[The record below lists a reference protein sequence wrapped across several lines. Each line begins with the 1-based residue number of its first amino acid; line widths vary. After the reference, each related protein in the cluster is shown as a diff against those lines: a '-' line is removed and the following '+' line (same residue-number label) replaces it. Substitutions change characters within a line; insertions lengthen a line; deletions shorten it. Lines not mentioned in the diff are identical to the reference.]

1 MTKETVM
8 SSNGESKCYF
18 IQLQIDGYLDG
29 DLSEAQQGVFMS
41 HVQDCSACASEFRY
55 AQTIQDAVIELPQI
69 ECDDL
74 VLEPVYELAAGGR
87 LGKDEVHRDSLIAQI
102 GGLLNSVPLYFRYGF
117 SAALVAVVAVVV
129 SFSVVTPIEGPET
142 LVASESVEQYSREDI
157 VQALHELNVAMDYVS
172 QLSQRT
178 EVMIGDRFLVTP
190 LQDSINASFQRV
202 RTREYDPLQNG
213 PI

>member
-1 MTKETVM
+1 MP
-8 SSNGESKCYF
+8 SNSESKCYF

-55 AQTIQDAVIELPQI
+55 AQTVQDVVMELPQI
-69 ECDDL
+69 ECEDF
-74 VLEPVYELAAGGR
+74 VLQPVHSLTSAAKQ
-87 LGKDEVHRDSLIAQI
+87 GKKENDGHSLLTQI
-102 GGLLNSVPLYFRYGF
+102 SGMLNAVPLYFRYGF
-117 SAALVAVVAVVV
+117 SAALVAVIAVAI
-129 SFSVVTPIEGPET
+129 SFSVVTPIEEPEQ
-142 LVASESVEQYSREDI
+142 LIASESVEQYSPED
-157 VQALHELNVAMDYVS
+157 VALALQELNVAIDYLN

-190 LQDSINASFQRV
+190 LQDSINASFQRTRV
-202 RTREYDPLQNG
+202 RENDPLQNG

>member
-1 MTKETVM
+1 M

-55 AQTIQDAVIELPQI
+55 AQTVQDAVMELPQI
-69 ECDDL
+69 ECEDF
-74 VLEPVYELAAGGR
+74 VLEPIHSLTAAERPMKEKGY
-87 LGKDEVHRDSLIAQI
+87 RDSLFTQVT
-102 GGLLNSVPLYFRYGF
+102 GLLNSIPLYFRYGF
-117 SAALVAVVAVVV
+117 SAALVAVVAVAV
-129 SFSVVTPIEGPET
+129 SFSVVAPIEEPGQ
-142 LVASESVEQYSREDI
+142 LVASEQVEQYSPEDI
-157 VQALHELNVAMDYVS
+157 ALALQELNVAMDYLN
-172 QLSQRT
+172 QLSKRT

-190 LQDSINASFQRV
+190 LQESINASFQRA
-202 RTREYDPLQNG
+202 RTRENDPLQNG

>member
-1 MTKETVM
+1 M

-29 DLSEAQQGVFMS
+29 DLGEAQQGVFMS
-41 HVQDCSACASEFRY
+41 HVQDCPACASEFRY
-55 AQTIQDAVIELPQI
+55 AQTIQDAVMELPQI
-69 ECDDL
+69 ECEDF
-74 VLEPVYELAAGGR
+74 VLEPVYGLTAGGR
-87 LGKDEVHRDSLIAQI
+87 PGKDEVHRDSLITQI
-102 GGLLNSVPLYFRYGF
+102 AELLNSVPLYFRYGF
-117 SAALVAVVAVVV
+117 CAALVAVVAVAV
-129 SFSVVTPIEGPET
+129 SFSVLTPIEGPET
-142 LVASESVEQYSREDI
+142 LVASESAPQYSREDI
-157 VQALHELNVAMDYVS
+157 AQALQELNVALDYVS

>member
-1 MTKETVM
+1 M

-29 DLSEAQQGVFMS
+29 DLSDAQQGVFMS

-55 AQTIQDAVIELPQI
+55 AQTVQDAVMELPQI
-69 ECDDL
+69 ECEDL
-74 VLEPVYELAAGGR
+74 VLEPVHSLTAAGR
-87 LGKDEVHRDSLIAQI
+87 PAKAEVWRYSLSTQIA
-102 GGLLNSVPLYFRYGF
+102 GLLNSVPVYFRFGF
-117 SAALVAVVAVVV
+117 SAALLAVVAVAI
-129 SFSVVTPIEGPET
+129 SFSVLTPTEGPDP
-142 LVASESVEQYSREDI
+142 LVASEPVEQFSQED
-157 VQALHELNVAMDYVS
+157 VALALQELNVAIDYLN

-190 LQDSINASFQRV
+190 LQDSINASFQRA
-202 RTREYDPLQNG
+202 RISENDPLQGG